1 MRRLILKTEVSLDG
15 FMEGPGGAMDWFETG
30 SGPEWKVLFSLLE
43 GVDTVLLGRVMYP
56 GYASYWR
63 EVLAH
68 PKKYPPEHLRYARW
82 ADKTPHIVFSK
93 TMKAP
98 DWPCARV
105 ERGDLKAVVK
115 ALKRGRG
122 GDLIV
127 YGGAKFASALTE
139 LGLVDEYNLAVNPVL
154 LGGGK
159 ALFGGVKRRRKLRLL
174 RSWAQDS
181 GVVWQRYADATDG
194 KR

>member
-15 FMEGPGGAMDWFETG
+15 FMEGPGGAMDWFATG
-30 SGPEWKVLFSLLE
+30 PGGGWKELFALLK
-43 GVDTVLLGRVMYP
+43 GVDTVLLGRRMYP

-68 PKKYPPEHLRYARW
+68 PKKYPREHLRYARW
-82 ADKTPHIVFSK
+82 ADKTPHVVFSK
-93 TMKAP
+93 TMAAP

-105 ERGDLKAVVK
+105 ERGDAKTVVK

-122 GDLIV
+122 GDMIV

-139 LGLVDEYNLAVNPVL
+139 LGLVDEYNVAVNSVL

-159 ALFGGVKRRRKLRLL
+159 PLFGGVKHRRRLRLL
-174 RSWAQDS
+174 RSRSYGAGEAWL
-181 GVVWQRYADATDG
+181 RYADAG
-194 KR
+194 RWKR

>member
-15 FMEGPGGAMDWFETG
+15 FMEGPGGSMDWFATG
-30 SGPEWKVLFSLLE
+30 SGGEWNELFSLLK
-43 GVDTVLLGRVMYP
+43 GVDTVLLGRRMYP

-68 PKKYPPEHLRYARW
+68 PKKYPREHLRYARW
-82 ADKTPHIVFSK
+82 ADKTPHVVFSK
-93 TMKAP
+93 TMAAP

-105 ERGDLKAVVK
+105 ERGQLERVVK

-122 GDLIV
+122 GDMIV

-139 LGLVDEYNLAVNPVL
+139 LGLVDEYYLAMNPVL

-159 ALFGGVKRRRKLRLL
+159 ALFGGIKHRRRLRLL
-174 RSWAQDS
+174 RSRTLDT
-181 GVVWQRYADATDG
+181 GVVWQHYADAE

>member
-15 FMEGPGGAMDWFETG
+15 FMEGPGGAMDWFSTG
-30 SGPEWKVLFSLLE
+30 SGSGWKELFSLLE

-68 PKKYPPEHLRYARW
+68 PKKYPREHLRYARW
-82 ADKTPHIVFSK
+82 ADRTPHIVFSK

-105 ERGDLKAVVK
+105 ERGGAGRAVK

-122 GDLIV
+122 GDMIV

-139 LGLVDEYNLAVNPVL
+139 LGLIDEYNLAVNPVL
-154 LGGGK
+154 LGRGGK
-159 ALFGGVKRRRKLRLL
+159 ALFRDVLRRRRLHLL
-174 RSWAQDS
+174 RSRVRS
-181 GVVWQRYADATDG
+181 GEVWLRYADAG
-194 KR
+194 EWKR